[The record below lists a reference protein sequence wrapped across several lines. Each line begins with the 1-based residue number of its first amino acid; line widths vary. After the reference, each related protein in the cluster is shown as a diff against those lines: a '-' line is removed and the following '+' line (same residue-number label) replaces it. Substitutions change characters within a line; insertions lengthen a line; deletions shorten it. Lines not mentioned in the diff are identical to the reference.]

1 MRYLKGTI
9 FYANLEPKIGSE
21 QGGIRPVIVVQT
33 DKENWKNP
41 TVIIAPLT
49 KKINNK
55 PNLPSHINIK
65 KFGKLKYDSVILLE
79 QIRVLDKSRIKNEFI
94 GRANNKTIKKINKG
108 LEKLWNLGGKVN
120 DYNNR
125 NNIFD
130 DSNILLC
137 CLYSFK

>member
-21 QGGIRPVIVVQT
+21 QGGT
-33 DKENWKNP
+33 DKGNWKNP

-108 LEKLWNLGGKVN
+108 LEKTLKF
-120 DYNNR
+120 R
-125 NNIFD
+125 RK
-130 DSNILLC
+130 S
-137 CLYSFK
+137 K

>member
-33 DKENWKNP
+33 DKGNWKNP

-65 KFGKLKYDSVILLE
+65 KFGKLKYDSVILSE

-94 GRANNKTIKKINKG
+94 GRVNNKTIKKINKG
-108 LEKLWNLGGKVN
+108 LEKTLKF
-120 DYNNR
+120 R
-125 NNIFD
+125 R
-130 DSNILLC
+130 
-137 CLYSFK
+137 KR

>member
-1 MRYLKGTI
+1 MKEGVVLRYLKGTI

-21 QGGIRPVIVVQT
+21 QGGIRSVIVVQT
-33 DKENWKNP
+33 DKGNWKNP

-108 LEKLWNLGGKVN
+108 LEKTLKF
-120 DYNNR
+120 R
-125 NNIFD
+125 RK
-130 DSNILLC
+130 S
-137 CLYSFK
+137 K

>member
-33 DKENWKNP
+33 DKGNWKNP

-65 KFGKLKYDSVILLE
+65 KIGKLKYDSVILLE
-79 QIRVLDKSRIKNEFI
+79 QIRVLDKSRIKNKFI
-94 GRANNKTIKKINKG
+94 GMANNKTIKKINNG
-108 LEKLWNLGGKVN
+108 LEKTLEFRRK
-120 DYNNR
+120 
-125 NNIFD
+125 
-130 DSNILLC
+130 S
-137 CLYSFK
+137 K

>member
-1 MRYLKGTI
+1 MKKGVVLRYLKGTI

-33 DKENWKNP
+33 DKGNWKNP

-65 KFGKLKYDSVILLE
+65 KLGIIFLIIAIFCYAACIVSSRCSSWE
-79 QIRVLDKSRIKNEFI
+79 DKQ
-94 GRANNKTIKKINKG
+94 
-108 LEKLWNLGGKVN
+108 
-120 DYNNR
+120 
-125 NNIFD
+125 
-130 DSNILLC
+130 
-137 CLYSFK
+137 

>member
-33 DKENWKNP
+33 DKGNWKNP

-79 QIRVLDKSRIKNEFI
+79 QIRVLDKSRLISYVDTLTKEEIRKLDIGIIKSF
-94 GRANNKTIKKINKG
+94 
-108 LEKLWNLGGKVN
+108 
-120 DYNNR
+120 
-125 NNIFD
+125 NITGECFTD
-130 DSNILLC
+130 ADIL
-137 CLYSFK
+137 F

>member
-33 DKENWKNP
+33 DKGNWKNP

-65 KFGKLKYDSVILLE
+65 KIGKLKYDSVILLE
-79 QIRVLDKSRIKNEFI
+79 QIRVLDKSRIKNKFI
-94 GRANNKTIKKINKG
+94 GMANNKTIKIINKG
-108 LEKLWNLGGKVN
+108 LEKTL
-120 DYNNR
+120 
-125 NNIFD
+125 
-130 DSNILLC
+130 
-137 CLYSFK
+137 

>member
-9 FYANLEPKIGSE
+9 FYANLEPKISSE

-33 DKENWKNP
+33 DKGNWKNP

-108 LEKLWNLGGKVN
+108 LEKTLEFRRK
-120 DYNNR
+120 
-125 NNIFD
+125 
-130 DSNILLC
+130 S
-137 CLYSFK
+137 K

>member
-1 MRYLKGTI
+1 M
-9 FYANLEPKIGSE
+9 
-21 QGGIRPVIVVQT
+21 
-33 DKENWKNP
+33 
-41 TVIIAPLT
+41 
-49 KKINNK
+49 
-55 PNLPSHINIK
+55 PSHINIK

-108 LEKLWNLGGKVN
+108 LEKTLKLGGKVN

-130 DSNILLC
+130 NSNILLC

>member
-1 MRYLKGTI
+1 MKKRVVLRYLKGTI

-33 DKENWKNP
+33 DEGNWKNL

-65 KFGKLKYDSVILLE
+65 KIGKLKYDSVILLE
-79 QIRVLDKSRIKNEFI
+79 QIRVLDKSRIKNKFI
-94 GRANNKTIKKINKG
+94 GMANNKTIKKINNG
-108 LEKLWNLGGKVN
+108 LEKTLEFRRK
-120 DYNNR
+120 
-125 NNIFD
+125 
-130 DSNILLC
+130 S
-137 CLYSFK
+137 K

>member
-1 MRYLKGTI
+1 MKEGVVLRYLKGTI

-33 DKENWKNP
+33 DKGNWKNP

-79 QIRVLDKSRIKNEFI
+79 QTRVLDKRRIKKDFI
-94 GRANNKTIKKINKG
+94 GRVNGKTIKKIDRA
-108 LEKLWNLGGKVN
+108 LEKTF
-120 DYNNR
+120 DFRRNR
-125 NNIFD
+125 
-130 DSNILLC
+130 
-137 CLYSFK
+137 KW

>member
-1 MRYLKGTI
+1 MKEGVVLRYLKGTI

-33 DKENWKNP
+33 DKGNWKNL

-55 PNLPSHINIK
+55 PNLLSHINIK

-108 LEKLWNLGGKVN
+108 LEKTLEFRRK
-120 DYNNR
+120 
-125 NNIFD
+125 
-130 DSNILLC
+130 S
-137 CLYSFK
+137 K

>member
-1 MRYLKGTI
+1 MKEGVVLRYLKGTI

-33 DKENWKNP
+33 DKGNWKNP

-108 LEKLWNLGGKVN
+108 LEKTLVFRRK
-120 DYNNR
+120 
-125 NNIFD
+125 
-130 DSNILLC
+130 S
-137 CLYSFK
+137 K

>member
-33 DKENWKNP
+33 NKENWKNP

-108 LEKLWNLGGKVN
+108 LEKTLEFRRK
-120 DYNNR
+120 
-125 NNIFD
+125 
-130 DSNILLC
+130 S
-137 CLYSFK
+137 K

>member
-1 MRYLKGTI
+1 MKEGVVLRYLKGTI

-33 DKENWKNP
+33 DKGNWKNT

-108 LEKLWNLGGKVN
+108 LEKTLEFRRK
-120 DYNNR
+120 
-125 NNIFD
+125 
-130 DSNILLC
+130 S
-137 CLYSFK
+137 K

>member
-1 MRYLKGTI
+1 MKKGVVLRFLKGTI

-33 DKENWKNP
+33 DKGNWKNP

-49 KKINNK
+49 KKINKK

-108 LEKLWNLGGKVN
+108 LEKTLEFRRK
-120 DYNNR
+120 
-125 NNIFD
+125 
-130 DSNILLC
+130 S
-137 CLYSFK
+137 K